1 MGHSLCYCILHVSG
15 ILIFRTIDKPISP
28 VEMRGPDFNK
38 MAEDFVKAIIDE
50 FGDPMIPD
58 NEA

>member
-1 MGHSLCYCILHVSG
+1 
-15 ILIFRTIDKPISP
+15 
-28 VEMRGPDFNK
+28 MRGPDFNK